1 MYVHAHVLTDK
12 VVYTAVTAGCPSA
25 FRLKYKAGGLARMQ
39 VNSPLTNMGNF
50 GPSPENKAFR
60 ANTLLGKARE
70 LMTKFTLIMCRL
82 WIWIRVHVYSSIT
95 VRQTLCYVMIF
106 YRSNGECMSACA

>member
-1 MYVHAHVLTDK
+1 MYTHTDK

-60 ANTLLGKARE
+60 ANTLLGKSQGQTTNFA
-70 LMTKFTLIMCRL
+70 
-82 WIWIRVHVYSSIT
+82 SSHKIYNI
-95 VRQTLCYVMIF
+95 C
-106 YRSNGECMSACA
+106 

>member
-1 MYVHAHVLTDK
+1 MYVHTHVQTDK

-60 ANTLLGKARE
+60 ANTLLGKTGE
-70 LMTKFTLIMCRL
+70 LMTKFTLN
-82 WIWIRVHVYSSIT
+82 HE
-95 VRQTLCYVMIF
+95 LCVDYGCGLE
-106 YRSNGECMSACA
+106 YL

>member
-1 MYVHAHVLTDK
+1 MCTHALTHTTRNFTVYVCIYMHTLQTDK

-60 ANTLLGKARE
+60 ANTLLGKAE
-70 LMTKFTLIMCRL
+70 DLMTKFTLNINE
-82 WIWIRVHVYSSIT
+82 
-95 VRQTLCYVMIF
+95 LCVDYGCGLEYM
-106 YRSNGECMSACA
+106 